1 MGLYFPL
8 FQRFWNSRL
17 TGRLSRILV
26 FSVPAATLLWKL
38 PIHLPQ
44 RLLGEVDFAQDRLTY
59 IRKTPQ
65 NKNGCTSIVLHFV
78 AHDILT
84 GSILLETELER
95 SWEISN
101 GDQFFVMVT
110 DRPFKRLII
119 LHEDTDVHVSLCG
132 PVFVR
137 VFSISDGPPGKLLA
151 KYDLRHSPFLGN
163 RVGERVFIESDLYMD
178 YPPKGEVF
186 WVVESCFVFVDKHLK
201 RVAHNAGPSS
211 DPEELPMPEEE
222 FDEEDDSGDEGGV
235 MPETVAFSAWSV
247 QPTTRSSGFEM
258 VQSVYRSHIDET
270 RDFQRRFDIATDIP
284 PVPPHHA
291 NAPATALPLPPQPF
305 AFSNG
310 PLALPAPVAARKKK
324 IAYRDRCQ
332 RFEIFLPE
340 EQCSATFY
348 NVKPAY
354 EPGGEYTGGMRRF
367 RIDVGSYQFAGI
379 EKNGE
384 RIMNQK
390 ERKTLTGTL
399 LTSTTGGGGGEAFR
413 VVVDPTDGIRGQG
426 MPVLEVRGEVY
437 NEFLHG
443 VQWSERHL
451 ALRTRWKK
459 GDGAS
464 GGGDGVGG
472 GGSAGDAGAMQAG
485 IVVFDFGSP
494 W

>member
-1 MGLYFPL
+1 MTDHLY
-8 FQRFWNSRL
+8 
-17 TGRLSRILV
+17 RILV

-65 NKNGCTSIVLHFV
+65 NKNGYTSTVLHFV

-201 RVAHNAGPSS
+201 RVAHNTSSAGSSS
-211 DPEELPMPEEE
+211 DPEELQMPEEE
-222 FDEEDDSGDEGGV
+222 LDEEEDDSGDEGGV
-235 MPETVAFSAWSV
+235 MPKTVAFSAWSV
-247 QPTTRSSGFEM
+247 QPTTKSFGEKGFEM

-284 PVPPHHA
+284 PVPPHRA
-291 NAPATALPLPPQPF
+291 DAPATALPLLPQPV
-305 AFSNG
+305 AFPNG
-310 PLALPAPVAARKKK
+310 LLALPAPMVPRKKK

-379 EKNGE
+379 EGNGE

-390 ERKTLTGTL
+390 ERKTLTGAL

-413 VVVDPTDGIRGQG
+413 IVVDPMDAGGGAANGKVRGQG
-426 MPVLEVRGEVY
+426 VPVLEVRGEVY

-459 GDGAS
+459 GDGAAGAVDGS
-464 GGGDGVGG
+464 NSMGDGG
-472 GGSAGDAGAMQAG
+472 MQAG

>member
-1 MGLYFPL
+1 M
-8 FQRFWNSRL
+8 
-17 TGRLSRILV
+17 
-26 FSVPAATLLWKL
+26 
-38 PIHLPQ
+38 
-44 RLLGEVDFAQDRLTY
+44 
-59 IRKTPQ
+59 
-65 NKNGCTSIVLHFV
+65 LHFV

-119 LHEDTDVHVSLCG
+119 LHEDTDVHVSLWG

-137 VFSISDGPPGKLLA
+137 VFSINDGPPGKLLA

-186 WVVESCFVFVDKHLK
+186 WVVESCFIFVDKRLK
-201 RVAHNAGPSS
+201 RISHNSSSAGSPL
-211 DPEELPMPEEE
+211 DPEDAQMSEEE
-222 FDEEDDSGDEGGV
+222 PDGEDDSGDEGGV
-235 MPETVAFSAWSV
+235 VPETVAFSAWSV
-247 QPTTRSSGFEM
+247 QPTTKSSGERGFEM

-284 PVPPHHA
+284 PVPPHA
-291 NAPATALPLPPQPF
+291 DAPAAALPLIPLPP
-305 AFSNG
+305 ALLGG
-310 PLALPAPVAARKKK
+310 PLALPVAVAQRKKK

-367 RIDVGSYQFAGI
+367 RIDVGSYQFAGV

-390 ERKTLTGTL
+390 ERKTLTGAL
-399 LTSTTGGGGGEAFR
+399 LTPTTGGRGGEAFR
-413 VVVDPTDGIRGQG
+413 VVNDLMDGSDGKIKGQG
-426 MPVLEVRGEVY
+426 IPVLEVRGEVY

-459 GDGAS
+459 DDGAAGA
-464 GGGDGVGG
+464 GGGVGDNSTGDVGG
-472 GGSAGDAGAMQAG
+472 MQAG